1 MKKYQAIIFDLGN
14 VVINISFDKIFEY
27 WAKMSGRDA
36 NELKQKFEFDEM
48 YQQFERGEVKSFT
61 YRKYISEKLELY
73 LSDDEF
79 DNGWNNIYLNVA
91 PGIVRL
97 LRDLKF
103 WFRLIALTNTNE
115 IHIQKWKLK
124 YASLLSNFEKVF
136 CSSEIGA
143 RKPEKKAYEIVLQY
157 LKLEPNSVVLLDDSS
172 KNVNTAS
179 DIGIKGVLVKS
190 HNQIIDELKK
200 LGIL

>member
-136 CSSEIGA
+136 CSSEIGV

-190 HNQIIDELKK
+190 HHQIIDELKK